1 METTSQGGSAIGSAL
16 KRLASI
22 GGFQIGEMPLLSS
35 LATEQEITPSKACF
49 TNEPSASDT
58 TTSST
63 EREREGRE
71 SKMSANLSGGQW
83 QRVALSRAF
92 MRASEADL
100 VVFE

>member
-1 METTSQGGSAIGSAL
+1 M
-16 KRLASI
+16 
-22 GGFQIGEMPLLSS
+22 
-35 LATEQEITPSKACF
+35 TPSKACL
-49 TNEPSASDT
+49 TNEPSARDT
-58 TTSST
+58 TPSST

-71 SKMSANLSGGQW
+71 SKMSANLSEGQW